1 MKRGHIVRYVN
12 DCYLFGIGVYYLSLL
27 FIYVILMSI
36 SHVCFLFFYLTH
48 LCVD

>member
-12 DCYLFGIGVYYLSLL
+12 DCYLFGISVYYLCLL
-27 FIYVILMSI
+27 FICILYVNFSCM
-36 SHVCFLFFYLTH
+36 FFYLTH